1 MNEYVDE
8 TAAPTSQRMSALP
21 PEAASHA
28 LRRYFAQH
36 NRQALILAIFS
47 LVASAILWGLIYLFV
62 YWFALVGVTV
72 SRSLDTNTL
81 EQINQPE
88 LLGHHFLQEFVV
100 GALTSLAGAAFVRHR
115 RLRVE
120 RLREARHYLL
130 WLVAELLMAVPN
142 VTFSI
147 WGNLAAV
154 TRLRRHEAAEAWKL
168 LQRIHEQD
176 GKLSL
181 TGLRQEIDDEK
192 TLRHVVYALQLV
204 GLVSLREYA
213 HGWFLC
219 LQDRD
224 AFTLETSRA
233 GIADTKHRLFR
244 NQRGADDVG
253 GIIARVERDQLAV
266 AVEYPD
272 GG

>member
-1 MNEYVDE
+1 MNDHFDDTSAPASQGMSTGPAE
-8 TAAPTSQRMSALP
+8 AAPN
-21 PEAASHA
+21 A

-47 LVASAILWGLIYLFV
+47 LVASAVLWGLIYLFV

-72 SRSLDTNTL
+72 SRSLDTDTL
-81 EQINQPE
+81 DQINQPE
-88 LLGHHFLQEFVV
+88 LLGHYFLQEFVV
-100 GALTSLAGAAFVRHR
+100 GAMVALVIAAFVRRR

-120 RLREARHYLL
+120 KLREARHYLL

-154 TRLRRHEAAEAWKL
+154 TRLRRHEAADAWKL
-168 LQRIHEQD
+168 LQRIHEQG

-181 TGLRQEIDDEK
+181 TGLRQEIDNEK
-192 TLRHVVYALQLV
+192 TLQRVVYALQLV
-204 GLVSLREYA
+204 GLVSVREYA

-224 AFTLETSRA
+224 AFTLLERA
-233 GIADTKHRLFR
+233 AQG
-244 NQRGADDVG
+244 
-253 GIIARVERDQLAV
+253 
-266 AVEYPD
+266 
-272 GG
+272 